1 MNIILIIL
9 AIASS
14 LVAIG
19 LVIKNRAYV
28 AALIYLAIA
37 MWTLSLTRMSEYTVH
52 HEPMI
57 ALYKNDVLIVLDSNK
72 TVYTDSTYMR
82 GKICLDEEIHKNI
95 FGYSSSER
103 RVLNTLCQ

>member
-37 MWTLSLTRMSEYTVH
+37 MWTLSLSRMS
-52 HEPMI
+52 
-57 ALYKNDVLIVLDSNK
+57 
-72 TVYTDSTYMR
+72 
-82 GKICLDEEIHKNI
+82 
-95 FGYSSSER
+95 
-103 RVLNTLCQ
+103 